1 MDQKTPLYDT
11 HVDLGATMVPFAGF
25 IMPVQYPKG
34 ILFEH
39 RSVREKAGLFDVSH
53 MGELHLTGKDAL
65 RNLNYLVSNDF
76 TDLAIGKIRY
86 GILLRKD
93 GTAVD
98 DLLVY
103 HMDEDDYWIVVNASN
118 IDKDFA
124 YFTQN
129 LSGGA
134 VIHNESEDW
143 GQVALQGPLSE
154 KILRKLTDTIP
165 EAYYSFIPNV
175 DIHGIDVLISRTG
188 YTGEDGFEL
197 YCPSD
202 KVVHLWNVLLEVGEE
217 DGLAPCGLG
226 ARDTL
231 RLEAA
236 MPLYGHELNDTTT
249 PIEAGLKMFTK
260 LEKENFIAK
269 EALSVPPTKR
279 RIGLTLIDRGI
290 AREHCPILFNGEV
303 VGEVSSGTMSPT
315 LGVAIAMGYVKPEL
329 FNETEFSIDVRGRVL
344 KAQRTKLPFTK
355 K

>member
-118 IDKDFA
+118 IDKDFT

-134 VIHNESEDW
+134 LIHNESEDW

-175 DIHGIDVLISRTG
+175 DIHEIDVLIS
-188 YTGEDGFEL
+188 GEQQETDGTFDSQPYAVDAL
-197 YCPSD
+197 
-202 KVVHLWNVLLEVGEE
+202 VL
-217 DGLAPCGLG
+217 GLRGSG
-226 ARDTL
+226 KSFTIVTFYG
-231 RLEAA
+231 
-236 MPLYGHELNDTTT
+236 PL
-249 PIEAGLKMFTK
+249 PP
-260 LEKENFIAK
+260 
-269 EALSVPPTKR
+269 VPQ
-279 RIGLTLIDRGI
+279 L
-290 AREHCPILFNGEV
+290 
-303 VGEVSSGTMSPT
+303 
-315 LGVAIAMGYVKPEL
+315 
-329 FNETEFSIDVRGRVL
+329 L
-344 KAQRTKLPFTK
+344 KARTRFGQAPTNRGFFTV
-355 K
+355 